1 MKEAR
6 AWSCPAERRAGVHVG
21 VAWTGGRGQRL
32 ESRLIG
38 CYPDACLRQGPRTVQ
53 AMVSLVDTSEPPGF
67 CPGVLGKL

>member
-1 MKEAR
+1 M
-6 AWSCPAERRAGVHVG
+6 HVG

-53 AMVSLVDTSEPPGF
+53 AMVSLVDTSNPLGF
-67 CPGVLGKL
+67 VLGSWGSSESCQVHK